1 MAERGSTAQEDRK
14 NGKSR
19 KAAAATNFPL
29 PLYAA
34 AKTPKNGYK
43 GRGPE
48 HSTTKPPHGTIHP
61 SHIHHTT
68 ENLHFFHPLSPY
80 SSVAIKTDRRLK
92 QEHQEL
98 PQEPQDHKMNKARR
112 I

>member
-61 SHIHHTT
+61 STT
-68 ENLHFFHPLSPY
+68 PPKTFNFSTHFPPTPLLQQRQ
-80 SSVAIKTDRRLK
+80 IGD
-92 QEHQEL
+92 
-98 PQEPQDHKMNKARR
+98 
-112 I
+112 